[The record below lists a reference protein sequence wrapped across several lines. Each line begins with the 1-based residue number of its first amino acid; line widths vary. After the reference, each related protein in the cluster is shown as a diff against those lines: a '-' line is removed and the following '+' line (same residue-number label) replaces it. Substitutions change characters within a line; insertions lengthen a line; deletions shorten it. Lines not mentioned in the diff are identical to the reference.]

1 MTHVRIVHLAGRLT
15 ALANQR
21 IAERLEREGLV
32 GLLPAHGDLLVHLFT
47 EDALTVSELAR
58 RTHRTKSTVS
68 VLAGK
73 LERLGYIERRR
84 REDDQRALA
93 VSLTD
98 AGRALERVFEE
109 VSEDLAARLSAALT
123 DDQRQR
129 LEELLEKAM
138 SAF

>member
-1 MTHVRIVHLAGRLT
+1 MTHARIVHLAGRLT

-21 IAERLEREGLV
+21 IAARLEREGLS

-47 EDALTVSELAR
+47 EEALTVSELAR

-73 LERLGYIERRR
+73 LERLGYLERRR

-93 VSLTD
+93 VSLTEQ
-98 AGRALERVFEE
+98 GRALERVFEE
-109 VSEDLAARLSAALT
+109 VSQDLDARLSASLT
-123 DDQRQR
+123 EEQRRQ
-129 LEELLEKAM
+129 LEALLERTM
-138 SAF
+138 NAF